1 MAEKLKGQDG
11 RQGKRGK
18 PALVVLGVSVA
29 LALVAMVGLL
39 TWNSSNAPQE
49 AAVQG
54 KAGMQAPGAGSTSSS
69 NTSNVPADNPAYPAP
84 ATRNANP

>member
-1 MAEKLKGQDG
+1 MAEELKGQEG

-18 PALVVLGVSVA
+18 PTLVVLGVSVA

-39 TWNSSNAPQE
+39 TWNGSNAPQE

-54 KAGMQAPGAGSTSSS
+54 KAGVQTPGAGSASSS